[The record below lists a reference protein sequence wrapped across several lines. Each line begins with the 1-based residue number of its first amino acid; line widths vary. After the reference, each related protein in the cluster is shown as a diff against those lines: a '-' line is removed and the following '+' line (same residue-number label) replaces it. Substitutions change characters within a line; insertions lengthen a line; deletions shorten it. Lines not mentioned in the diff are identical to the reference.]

1 MANHITMGAREAIIR
16 LYEQGWK
23 LRRITREL
31 GLDRKTVRRHIR
43 LWQRSKSPI
52 SPTGDEGAKG
62 TIPPTGSET
71 SKGTILHPGTEPP
84 KGTITHAGTIGRP
97 SQCEPYHAIIKAG
110 VDQDLSIQRIFQ
122 DLRAENGFPGAYDA
136 VKRYV
141 RRHFPDSVKR
151 IWRMECAPG
160 EEAQVDFGAGA
171 SIIDAQGH
179 RHRTYIFR
187 IVLSYSRKAYSE
199 AVYRQDTETFI
210 RCLENA
216 FRHFGGV
223 PRTLVTDNLKAAV
236 TYADWYDPEV
246 NPKLMEFGR
255 HYCIVILPT
264 RPWTPEHKGKVEN
277 SVKYVKRNALQGRVF
292 TSLADEN
299 RYLLEWEAQIADHRI
314 HGTTRQQVALRFAAE
329 KPVLQPLPPA
339 LFPCFHE
346 AQRQVHRDS
355 FVEIAKAYYEVPPEY
370 IGLTIWARWDAH
382 MVRLFN
388 QRLEPIGVLAR
399 KQPGEFSTCLGAR
412 GRSTMVEHS
421 VEYWRGRIAKLGDYC
436 GLWGERIIGIHG
448 AWGIRVLQGLAA
460 LTRHH
465 SAHAIDEA
473 CRRALTQN
481 MFRLRQVRALL
492 VTPTE
497 QCEMEFLSE
506 HPLIR
511 DLAEYGAMLAAT
523 APGPACGGHGS
534 DELSMPILAT
544 AAGPAQALTQPQ
556 PGEGYH
562 A

>member
-1 MANHITMGAREAIIR
+1 MANQITMGAREAIIR

-31 GLDRKTVRRHIR
+31 GIDRKTVRRHIR
-43 LWQRSKSPI
+43 LWCRSNSPI
-52 SPTGDEGAKG
+52 SPAGDSG
-62 TIPPTGSET
+62 
-71 SKGTILHPGTEPP
+71 SKGTILPLGTEPP
-84 KGTITHAGTIGRP
+84 KGTILHAGNIGRP
-97 SQCEPYHAIIKAG
+97 SQCEPYHEIVKAG

-122 DLRAENGFPGAYDA
+122 DLRADHGFPGAYDA

-171 SIIDAQGH
+171 PIIDAQGH
-179 RHRTYIFR
+179 RHRTHIFR

-199 AVYRQDTETFI
+199 AVYRQDAESFI

-223 PRTLVTDNLKAAV
+223 PRTLVPDNLKAAV
-236 TYADWYDPEV
+236 QYADWYDPEV
-246 NPKLMEFGR
+246 NPKLIEFGR
-255 HYCIVILPT
+255 HYGAVILPT
-264 RPWTPEHKGKVEN
+264 RPWTPQHKGKVEN
-277 SVKYVKRNALQGRVF
+277 SVKYVKQNALKGRAF
-292 TSLADEN
+292 GSLAELN
-299 RYLLEWEAQIADHRI
+299 QYLAQWEEQIADHRI
-314 HGTTRQQVALRFAAE
+314 HGTTRQQVAVRFAAE
-329 KPVLQPLPPA
+329 KPALQPLPPSI
-339 LFPCFHE
+339 FPCFKE
-346 AQRQVHRDS
+346 ARRQVHRDS
-355 FVEIAKAYYEVPPEY
+355 YVEIAKAYYEVPPEY
-370 IGLTIWARWDAH
+370 IGLTIWTRWDAH

-388 QRLEPIGVLAR
+388 QRMEPIGVLAR

-412 GRSTMVEHS
+412 GRSTTVEHS
-421 VEYWRGRIAKLGDYC
+421 VEYWRERVGKMGDSC
-436 GLWGERIIGIHG
+436 GLWADRVLDARG
-448 AWGIRVLQGLAA
+448 AWGMRVLQGLSA

-465 SAHAIDEA
+465 TAHAINEA

-481 MFRLRQVRALL
+481 MIRLRQVRTLL
-492 VTPTE
+492 AAPTE
-497 QCEMEFLSE
+497 QREMEFVSE

-511 DLAEYGAMLAAT
+511 HLAEYGDILAST

-534 DELSMPILAT
+534 DELSGPILDT
-544 AAGPAQALTQPQ
+544 AAGPAQALSLSPQ
-556 PGEGYH
+556 TGAEDH